1 MARRR
6 NEIAVKWLESKDK
19 GKINRVNVKHVLG
32 DLSYAVEGSEVVV
45 KFGSR
50 QYRATIIDLLEWQPP
65 VRCRKSKDTR
75 AGEQPP
81 QSSAKNATLKG
92 SAKKTKAS
100 KSSAAKSSITSK
112 HSAKAIK
119 PLWLG
124 SGSPAKSSTELQVEE
139 EALRRAETRAVLGE
153 ITNIPQHHNDESPS
167 PEVRNPTNTPSPL
180 SEHDASG
187 TPTPLSDHDHCSVPS
202 PLSHHDHFSTPTP
215 LSDHD
220 HCSVPSPLRS
230 QSL

>member
-1 MARRR
+1 MTRRR

-32 DLSYAVEGSEVVV
+32 DLSCAAEGSEVVV

-50 QYRATIIDLLEWQPP
+50 RYRATIIDLLEWQPP
-65 VRCRKSKDTR
+65 ERRRKSKDTR

-81 QSSAKNATLKG
+81 RSSAKKNDASNG
-92 SAKKTKAS
+92 CAKKTKAS

-112 HSAKAIK
+112 RSAKAIK

-139 EALRRAETRAVLGE
+139 EALRRAETRAV
-153 ITNIPQHHNDESPS
+153 PS
-167 PEVRNPTNTPSPL
+167 GR
-180 SEHDASG
+180 
-187 TPTPLSDHDHCSVPS
+187 
-202 PLSHHDHFSTPTP
+202 
-215 LSDHD
+215 
-220 HCSVPSPLRS
+220 
-230 QSL
+230 

>member
-32 DLSYAVEGSEVVV
+32 DLSCAAEGSEVVV

-50 QYRATIIDLLEWQPP
+50 RYRATIIDLLEWQPP
-65 VRCRKSKDTR
+65 ERRRKSKDTR

-81 QSSAKNATLKG
+81 RS

-112 HSAKAIK
+112 RSAKAIK

-124 SGSPAKSSTELQVEE
+124 SGSPAKSSTELQVVE
-139 EALRRAETRAVLGE
+139 EAIHLRYTIPFLG
-153 ITNIPQHHNDESPS
+153 QGRD
-167 PEVRNPTNTPSPL
+167 PL
-180 SEHDASG
+180 
-187 TPTPLSDHDHCSVPS
+187 PLVGRKMTFHG
-202 PLSHHDHFSTPTP
+202 
-215 LSDHD
+215 
-220 HCSVPSPLRS
+220 
-230 QSL
+230 